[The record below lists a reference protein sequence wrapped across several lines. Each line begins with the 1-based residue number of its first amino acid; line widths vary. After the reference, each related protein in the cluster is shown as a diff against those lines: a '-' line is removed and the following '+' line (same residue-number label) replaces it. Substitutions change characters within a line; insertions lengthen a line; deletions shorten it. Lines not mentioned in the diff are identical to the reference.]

1 MEKINKKDYFM
12 ESVILDKSFYQDA
25 MNWAINKIESIIP
38 EFLDGYPAPASVNNI
53 YPKLAN
59 NEWTSSFY
67 NGMLWYA
74 YLNSKKKVFK
84 NTAEKTLAD
93 YKNRLDQRIETATH
107 DLGFL
112 YILSAKAEYMITG
125 NTEARDVALQAADLL
140 MERYCEKAGILQAW
154 GDMNNPQESG
164 RMIIDCLMNIPILF
178 WVADVTGNGK
188 YREAATNHLNNSV
201 KYLIR
206 EDDTTFHT
214 YFFDVKT
221 GLPCFGKTAQGF
233 SDESCW
239 ARGQAWGIYG
249 LSLNYHYTNDYN
261 LLKKAKAL
269 ANHFINSLPEDDVCY
284 WDLIFTKGNE
294 ERDSSAAA
302 IAVCG
307 LLDLA
312 QNLSVLDE
320 DRKVYEAVVLKI
332 LESLARNYTTVGL
345 DSNGLLKHAVYGKPF
360 NRGVDECNIWGD
372 YFYIEALDR
381 VLNNRKVFW

>member
-1 MEKINKKDYFM
+1 M

-93 YKNRLDQRIETATH
+93 YKNRLDKRIETATH

-201 KYLIR
+201 K
-206 EDDTTFHT
+206 
-214 YFFDVKT
+214 
-221 GLPCFGKTAQGF
+221 
-233 SDESCW
+233 
-239 ARGQAWGIYG
+239 
-249 LSLNYHYTNDYN
+249 
-261 LLKKAKAL
+261 
-269 ANHFINSLPEDDVCY
+269 
-284 WDLIFTKGNE
+284 
-294 ERDSSAAA
+294 
-302 IAVCG
+302 
-307 LLDLA
+307 
-312 QNLSVLDE
+312 
-320 DRKVYEAVVLKI
+320 
-332 LESLARNYTTVGL
+332 
-345 DSNGLLKHAVYGKPF
+345 
-360 NRGVDECNIWGD
+360 
-372 YFYIEALDR
+372 
-381 VLNNRKVFW
+381 